1 MTFDNQDPDN
11 NEIKPIPKPSG
22 MELILIILFL
32 AFIAWGTFK
41 FGIWIV
47 KDGGG
52 NPHKIWKRHLKTN
65 VSLVFVKQPKPLVLN
80 R

>member
-11 NEIKPIPKPSG
+11 NEIKPNPKPSG

-32 AFIAWGTFK
+32 ALIAWGTFK

-47 KDGGG
+47 KDGGEATQSMETPFK
-52 NPHKIWKRHLKTN
+52 N
-65 VSLVFVKQPKPLVLN
+65 
-80 R
+80 

>member
-47 KDGGG
+47 KDGG
-52 NPHKIWKRHLKTN
+52 KTTQN
-65 VSLVFVKQPKPLVLN
+65 METPFKN
-80 R
+80 